1 VKNKVAQHCFKV
13 KTRENR
19 DRELRTQTKGIFHYE
34 YGNSTLQYKIREV
47 RKLRVRV
54 AKLEN
59 ERTPSKNKPTTVGVD
74 TLKTG
79 DRIRITNKIK
89 RPVTWPQ
96 DTPWTEERERVG
108 TVTHLIRDQ
117 VYFRTDNGRT
127 TWRVSKNVRKIIT
140 DERKEFENNN
150 IENK

>member
-1 VKNKVAQHCFKV
+1 M
-13 KTRENR
+13 TTEI
-19 DRELRTQTKGIFHYE
+19 DEL
-34 YGNSTLQYKIREV
+34 IREV